1 MWRQQRR
8 IWERPGKKEGNV
20 RPYPL
25 KIIQTVWHFRI
36 QIVHPTLFCTRG
48 LCWSSWIFFTS
59 LASLYDGRFMP
70 FNQTLSDFVARN
82 ATGGRSNIFRNG
94 RFNLQFT
101 VVCIHTLWISCCI
114 ILKLRDRGW
123 INLSYAWSIWRG
135 AAYSMRTKSEENLF
149 DWRNVNC
156 KPQKLTEIVYLS
168 CLI

>member
-8 IWERPGKKEGNV
+8 TWERPGKKEGNV

-114 ILKLRDRGW
+114 ILKLRDRVE
-123 INLSYAWSIWRG
+123 LTC
-135 AAYSMRTKSEENLF
+135 RTLDRYGEALLIVWEQN
-149 DWRNVNC
+149 
-156 KPQKLTEIVYLS
+156 QKKIYL
-168 CLI
+168 IRET